1 MWEWT
6 DVAQQKSGMC
16 IVTATESVSKE
27 KITFVVAEEN
37 IDSAKNKV
45 ILQDRVNTLNKKT
58 TAKSTLLTSLKTID
72 ISGVA
77 AI

>member
-6 DVAQQKSGMC
+6 DVTQQKKGMC
-16 IVTATESVSKE
+16 VVTAAESVSKE
-27 KITFVVAEEN
+27 TVTFVVAEEN
-37 IDSAKNKV
+37 ISSVKNKI

-58 TAKSTLLTSLKTID
+58 IAKTTLLTNLKTID

-77 AI
+77 AV